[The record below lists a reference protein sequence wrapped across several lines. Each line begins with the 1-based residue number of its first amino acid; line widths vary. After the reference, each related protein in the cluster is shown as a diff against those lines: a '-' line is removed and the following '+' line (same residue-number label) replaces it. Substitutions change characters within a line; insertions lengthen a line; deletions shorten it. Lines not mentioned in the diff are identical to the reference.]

1 MIVIGVGLVIGDA
14 FSKVAGVISVIFFFS
29 GRNMKKVQAF
39 IAGVFEGG
47 IRVLWFAHCY
57 NIRYTHT
64 IILK

>member
-1 MIVIGVGLVIGDA
+1 MLSAKLQGL
-14 FSKVAGVISVIFFFS
+14 FLSSFFP

-57 NIRYTHT
+57 NILPSY
-64 IILK
+64 